1 MMTTSIAVLDT
12 AAKHRADWLWD
23 SYQMAREASRSAEAF
38 VVPAAQ
44 WDPGTAVK
52 MINVLRLGGVRVW
65 RAPAFTANGKTY
77 PAGSFI
83 IGSQPF
89 FPYVTDLLTPQR
101 YPDLRVSPGGPPKR
115 PYDITGWTLNYQMG
129 VQVDRVAERVTA
141 ATTTV
146 DVAGWSAAGP
156 PSGRHAG
163 LLALDPRANGSFIA
177 VNRLLKA
184 GAAISRSLS
193 PLAVLGEQWPAGT
206 FLVQPDASGALPGR
220 PGGLTV
226 GIVDPV
232 PDRTLPLKAPR
243 IGLYHGWGG
252 NMDE

>member
-83 IGSQPF
+83 IFPQPF
-89 FPYVTDLLTPQR
+89 FRYAIDLLTPQR
-101 YPDLRVSPGGPPKR
+101 YPDLRLSPGGPPKR
-115 PYDITGWTLNYQMG
+115 PYDITGWTLSYQMG
-129 VQVDRVAERVTA
+129 VQVEHIVGLPSMVVTE
-141 ATTTV
+141 V
-146 DVAGWSAAGP
+146 DGAQKP
-156 PSGRHAG
+156 PSSIPSFQPGPGARD
-163 LLALDPRANGSFIA
+163 LPVVLDARANDAYIA

-184 GAAISRSLS
+184 GVAVSRFST
-193 PLAVLGEQWPAGT
+193 PVAVGSETWPAGS
-206 FLVQPDASGALPGR
+206 FVAPLDANVARMAETL
-220 PGGLTV
+220 GLHAA
-226 GIVDPV
+226 I
-232 PDRTLPLKAPR
+232 APTDAAR
-243 IGLYHGWGG
+243 A
-252 NMDE
+252 